1 MAMERRNFAKAI
13 LCAGMISGGFH
24 LMEAGDAITAGSG
37 GKSLVAFGDS
47 ITRGY
52 GVPQGKGWV
61 ELLPA
66 MMKGKYGDK
75 AQSVFNAGGNG
86 NTSGE
91 GLKRIDADV
100 LSHMPG
106 LVLVEFGG
114 NDARHTAGGL
124 SVDEFERN
132 ILEIHR
138 RVKERGGEI
147 ALLTF
152 PPIVNEWHAARNDP
166 YYAKWDGLDGCVE
179 EYRQRTR
186 ELAKRLGCPL
196 FDLDKLLRK
205 RMKGKGRDD
214 LIAKDGVHLTVK
226 ANEIVAEAIFK
237 FLREG
242 F

>member
-1 MAMERRNFAKAI
+1 
-13 LCAGMISGGFH
+13 
-24 LMEAGDAITAGSG
+24 MEAGDAITAGG
-37 GKSLVAFGDS
+37 GLKSIVAFGDS

-66 MMKGKYGDK
+66 MMKRKYRDK
-75 AQSVFNAGGNG
+75 APLVFNAGGNG
-86 NTSGE
+86 NTSSV
-91 GLKRIDADV
+91 GLKRIEADV

-114 NDARHTAGGL
+114 NDGYTAGGL
-124 SVDEFERN
+124 SVDDFERN

-138 RVKERGGEI
+138 RIKESGGQM

-152 PPIVNEWHAARNDP
+152 PPIVNEWHFSRNDS
-166 YYAKWDGLDGCVE
+166 YYAKWGGLDGCVE

-196 FDLDKLLRK
+196 FDLDKLIRE

-226 ANEIVAEAIFK
+226 ANELVAEAIFK